1 MPKRYNVTNYL
12 RKNNMPHIWCPGCGN
27 GIVTSAFLRSFDDLK
42 INPDQ
47 TVVVSGIGCS
57 SRVTG
62 YLDFNTLHTTHGR
75 ALAFAT
81 GVKLGNPKL
90 EVIVM
95 TGDGDITAIGGNHFL
110 HACRRNINITTIV
123 FNNSIYGMTGGQS
136 SPLTPR
142 EVSTR
147 TAPYGNI
154 EEPLKISEL
163 AITAGATFVARGAT
177 FYPLQLEEL
186 IRQALENRG
195 FSLVEAITQCPV
207 HYGRASK
214 IGGAVEMLKWQ
225 RENTLSITAADRL
238 PPEAKKNKILRG
250 VLSHTRRPEYVE
262 EYEKQLFS
270 NNQGRY

>member
-12 RKNNMPHIWCPGCGN
+12 RKSNMPHIWCPGCGN

-95 TGDGDITAIGGNHFL
+95 TGDGDLTAIGGNHFL

-186 IRQALENRG
+186 IRQALENKG

-225 RENTLSITAADRL
+225 RDNTISMTAANRL
-238 PPEAKKNKILRG
+238 PSEAKKNKILRG
-250 VLSHTRRPEYVE
+250 VLSHTRRQEYVE
-262 EYEKQLFS
+262 EYKQQLFS
-270 NNQGRY
+270 DKQGRY

>member
-1 MPKRYNVTNYL
+1 VPKRYNVTNYL
-12 RKNNMPHIWCPGCGN
+12 RKSNMPHIWCPGCGN

-95 TGDGDITAIGGNHFL
+95 TGDGDLTAIGGNHFL

-186 IRQALENRG
+186 IRQALENKG

-225 RENTLSITAADRL
+225 RDNTISMTAANRL
-238 PPEAKKNKILRG
+238 PSEAKKNKILRG
-250 VLSHTRRPEYVE
+250 VLSHTRRQEYVE
-262 EYEKQLFS
+262 EYKQQLFS
-270 NNQGRY
+270 DKQGRY